1 MSFGGKLMKESL
13 GANKIFLF
21 AEIAIMAAVICILGP
36 VSIPIGLIP
45 VSLTPFT
52 VFLTVYILGQKLGT
66 ISYLIYLLIG
76 LAGVPV
82 FSGFAGGPGKLF
94 GPTGGYLL
102 AFAVMAW
109 IAGAFYDK
117 TQKIW
122 LHIIGSIIALIVCY
136 ALGTLWLAW
145 MAHMHIVNA
154 LEVAV
159 LPFIGFDIIKIFAAV
174 FLGKAVKYAL
184 KKANLLR
191 TV

>member
-1 MSFGGKLMKESL
+1 MKESS
-13 GANKIFLF
+13 GTSKIFLL
-21 AEIAIMAAVICILGP
+21 AETAIMTAVICILGP
-36 VSIPIGLIP
+36 ISVPIGLIP

-66 ISYLIYLLIG
+66 ISYFLYLLIG
-76 LAGVPV
+76 LVGVPV

-102 AFAVMAW
+102 AFTIMAW

-117 TQKIW
+117 TSKIW
-122 LHIIGSIIALIVCY
+122 LQIIGSIVALIVCY
-136 ALGTLWLAW
+136 SLGTIWLAW
-145 MAHMHIVNA
+145 MAHMHIINA
-154 LEVAV
+154 IEVAV

-184 KKANLLR
+184 NKANLLR
-191 TV
+191 TI